1 MRAACAAAVRLPAVR
16 AVRPRHARIA
26 SHRTLIETFPPL
38 FVDQRARAEA
48 TPARNAAR
56 TRDHDL
62 RLVLRARRRL
72 LLIV

>member
-26 SHRTLIETFPPL
+26 SHRIETFPPL

-62 RLVLRARRRL
+62 RLVLRARRTL